1 MCIGVCVGVY
11 IGVHIGVRMIYKHEP
26 ACVILTLFN
35 IFDMDQAHVTDTP
48 HYNHVMG
55 TYSAIHKATGK
66 TISSFAWY
74 NSCGTEKIP

>member
-1 MCIGVCVGVY
+1 M
-11 IGVHIGVRMIYKHEP
+11 HIGVRMIYKHEP
-26 ACVILTLFN
+26 VCVILSLFN
-35 IFDMDQAHVTDTP
+35 IFDMDQAHVTDIH

-66 TISSFAWY
+66 AISSFALY